1 MITADFKPNK
11 LLATN
16 KSNSQHNE
24 IKARIEIA
32 KKSNSLHLS
41 EMNIDIVLPQVFK
54 MQNLIRLD
62 LSFNNLVRLDPLI
75 GDLTNL

>member
-16 KSNSQHNE
+16 KANSAHNE
-24 IKARIEIA
+24 VKSRIEIA

-41 EMNIDIVLPQVFK
+41 
-54 MQNLIRLD
+54 
-62 LSFNNLVRLDPLI
+62 
-75 GDLTNL
+75 

>member
-16 KSNSQHNE
+16 KANAAHNE
-24 IKARIEIA
+24 IKSRIEIA

-41 EMNIDIVLPQVFK
+41 QLNLDVVLPQVFK
-54 MQNLIRLD
+54 MTNLIRLD
-62 LSFNNLVRLDPLI
+62 LSFNNLVRIDPLI
-75 GDLTNL
+75 GELSNL

>member
-16 KSNSQHNE
+16 KSNASHNE
-24 IKARIEIA
+24 VKSRIEIA

-41 EMNIDIVLPQVFK
+41 
-54 MQNLIRLD
+54 
-62 LSFNNLVRLDPLI
+62 
-75 GDLTNL
+75 